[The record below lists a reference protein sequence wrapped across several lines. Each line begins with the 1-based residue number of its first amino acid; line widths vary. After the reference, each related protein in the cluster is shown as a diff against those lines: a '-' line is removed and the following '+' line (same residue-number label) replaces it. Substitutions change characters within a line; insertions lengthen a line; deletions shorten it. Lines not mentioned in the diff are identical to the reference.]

1 MMKKKV
7 GNDIAVLSEG
17 LRAVDAQ
24 IQEYEVMRGEL
35 DARMPAIAR
44 QMAASMWTEPVAALP
59 PEPINLGELSRDVE
73 AWLVDARAC
82 QAVYQSGN
90 AVSVEELQALVTRAV
105 GLLG

>member
-17 LRAVDAQ
+17 LRGVDAQ

-35 DARMPAIAR
+35 GARMPAIAR
-44 QMAASMWTEPVAALP
+44 QMVAALP

-90 AVSVEELQALVTRAV
+90 VVSVAELQALVNRAV

>member
-7 GNDIAVLSEG
+7 GTDIAVLSEG
-17 LRAVDAQ
+17 LRGVDAQ

-35 DARMPAIAR
+35 GARMPAIAR
-44 QMAASMWTEPVAALP
+44 QMVAALP

-82 QAVYQSGN
+82 QAVN
-90 AVSVEELQALVTRAV
+90 VVSVAELQALVNRAV